1 VSAGLLDV
9 AADDHVLGDPDA
21 SVTVVEYG
29 DFECP
34 YCASAAPVLHRLVA
48 ESEGG
53 VRLVFRHFP
62 LPDVHPY
69 ALTAALAAE
78 AAGEQGGFW
87 SMHDVLFAHQ
97 DRLTDADLRS
107 YGTGLGL
114 DGDRLVGPAV
124 QRFGDKVEAD
134 FAGGVALGV
143 PGTPTLFIDG
153 VRFEGRPE
161 LGALRRA
168 VARSSDSDADA
179 GLQPGAGRQHP
190 RGVRFRRA
198 QRKTLAEEA

>member
-1 VSAGLLDV
+1 MTPLD
-9 AADDHVLGDPDA
+9 ATPDDHVLGNPDA
-21 SVTVVEYG
+21 PVTIVEYG

-48 ESEGG
+48 ESDGG
-53 VRLVFRHFP
+53 VRLVFRHHP

-78 AAGEQGGFW
+78 AAAEQGAFW
-87 SMHDVLFAHQ
+87 PMHDLLFTRQ

-114 DGDRLVGPAV
+114 DGDRLVGAAA

-134 FAGGVALGV
+134 FASGVALGV

-161 LGALRRA
+161 IGALRRA
-168 VARSSDSDADA
+168 VARSTASAAGA

-190 RGVRFRRA
+190 RGLRFRRA
-198 QRKTLAEEA
+198 QREALAEEA